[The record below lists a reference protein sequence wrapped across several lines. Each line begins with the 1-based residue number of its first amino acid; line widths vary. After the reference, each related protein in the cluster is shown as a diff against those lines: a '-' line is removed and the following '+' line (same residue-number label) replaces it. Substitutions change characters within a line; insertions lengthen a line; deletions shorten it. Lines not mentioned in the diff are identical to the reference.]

1 MMTSTKTAVG
11 VAAVVRANMTDQPV
25 VDVTEVV

>member
-11 VAAVVRANMTDQPV
+11 VTAVVRANTMGQPA
-25 VDVTEVV
+25 VDAMVAV